1 MAKDYYDTLGVNRN
15 ASDEDIKKAFH
26 RMAKKYH
33 PDANPD
39 NPAAEAKFKDVNEAY
54 ETLKDSDKRAQYDQ
68 FGADYERF
76 QGFNNQ
82 QSGFGGFRTNVDMDG
97 TGFAD
102 IFETLFS
109 GANARTRGR
118 RPARGQDIDHRV
130 TISLRE
136 AYDGTTRYVTKGER
150 RIKVNIPAGAAT
162 GTKVRLVG
170 EGDAGMLGGT
180 AGDLYLVVEVTPD
193 KQFERDGDNLYVD
206 VDVDMFTALLGG
218 EVLVPTLNR
227 SVKMKIPAGTQ
238 SGQRLRV
245 AGKGMP
251 ILRKKDS
258 FGNLYARVRITVP
271 KQLTTEQKDLVR
283 QLRDTFE

>member
-1 MAKDYYDTLGVNRN
+1 MAQDYYETLGVNRK
-15 ASDEDIKKAFH
+15 ASDEDIRKAFH

-39 NPAAEAKFKDVNEAY
+39 NPAAEANFKNINEAY
-54 ETLKDSDKRAQYDQ
+54 DTLKDSEKRAQYDR

-76 QGFNNQ
+76 QGFQ
-82 QSGFGGFRTNVDMDG
+82 QPGRGGFRTNVDMDG
-97 TGFAD
+97 SAFSD

-109 GANARTRGR
+109 GAGGRTRSRG
-118 RPARGQDIDHRV
+118 PARGQDIDHRV

-136 AYDGTTRYVTKGER
+136 AHEGTTRYVTKGER

-170 EGDAGMLGGT
+170 EGEAGMLGGA

-193 KQFERDGDNLYVD
+193 KQFDRDGDDLYVD

-218 EVLVPTLNR
+218 DVLVPTLNR
-227 SVKMKIPAGTQ
+227 PVKMKIPAGTQ

-251 ILRKKDS
+251 RLRKKKAS
-258 FGNLYARVRITVP
+258 GNLYARVRISVP
-271 KQLTTEQKDLVR
+271 KKLTPEQEDLVR
-283 QLRDTFE
+283 QLRETFE

>member
-1 MAKDYYDTLGVNRN
+1 MAKDYYETLGVNRK
-15 ASDEDIKKAFH
+15 ASDDDIRKAFH

-33 PDANPD
+33 QDTNPD
-39 NPAAEAKFKDVNEAY
+39 NPAAEANFKNINEAY
-54 ETLKDSDKRAQYDQ
+54 DTLKDSEKRAQYDR

-76 QGFNNQ
+76 QGFQ
-82 QSGFGGFRTNVDMDG
+82 QPGRGGFRTNVDMDG
-97 TGFAD
+97 SAFSD

-109 GANARTRGR
+109 GAGGRTRSRG
-118 RPARGQDIDHRV
+118 PARGQDLDHRV

-136 AYDGTTRYVTKGER
+136 AHEGTTRYVTKGER

-170 EGDAGMLGGT
+170 EGEAGMLGGA

-193 KQFERDGDNLYVD
+193 KQFDRDGDDLYVD

-218 EVLVPTLNR
+218 DVLVPTLNR
-227 SVKMKIPAGTQ
+227 PVKMKIPAGTQ

-251 ILRKKDS
+251 RLRKKKA
-258 FGNLYARVRITVP
+258 FGNLYARVRISVP
-271 KQLTTEQKDLVR
+271 KKLTPEQENLVR
-283 QLRDTFE
+283 QLRETFE